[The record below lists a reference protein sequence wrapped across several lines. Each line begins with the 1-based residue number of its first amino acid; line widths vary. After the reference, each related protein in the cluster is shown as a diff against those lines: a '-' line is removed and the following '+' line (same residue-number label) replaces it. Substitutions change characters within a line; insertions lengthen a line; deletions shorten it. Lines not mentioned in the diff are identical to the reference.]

1 MKRRTV
7 LIAGG
12 VGLVLAIALGVTAY
26 IASSTGVIPRDV
38 VSGGGGRSET
48 SSGYVLQ
55 STMGQPVAAVS
66 TASNGTSLYGGFQI
80 PAAPVTAARSW
91 ELY

>member
-1 MKRRTV
+1 MRPRTGW
-7 LIAGG
+7 A
-12 VGLVLAIALGVTAY
+12 LAIVTLLLAMGLGVAAY
-26 IASSTGVIPRDV
+26 MMSGSGIVPRDV

-66 TASNGTSLYGGFQI
+66 TASNGTTLYGGFQI